1 MKIQEIKA
9 GKKDS
14 HNFSAKT
21 NNKTRLKIFSE
32 TAESK
37 FSMLMKTLEHF
48 EKRKYDEQ
56 EHVLA
61 STPSKNARASAE
73 SPKCRIRMSVENPPP
88 TEQVESK
95 PQLSDN
101 KNSFVT
107 GLFGMSDEEDS
118 PVEECIIP
126 DQQNLPE
133 ETQELCTETPV
144 GNSNLN
150 NEILLDNI
158 LQVILFKRRTIGTPV
173 RKKLAKIVNSLFNSG
188 LEEEKLK
195 ILNKKYK
202 RPKNCPPLKCP

>member
-1 MKIQEIKA
+1 
-9 GKKDS
+9 
-14 HNFSAKT
+14 
-21 NNKTRLKIFSE
+21 
-32 TAESK
+32 
-37 FSMLMKTLEHF
+37 
-48 EKRKYDEQ
+48 
-56 EHVLA
+56 
-61 STPSKNARASAE
+61 
-73 SPKCRIRMSVENPPP
+73 
-88 TEQVESK
+88 
-95 PQLSDN
+95 
-101 KNSFVT
+101 
-107 GLFGMSDEEDS
+107 MSDEEDS

-126 DQQNLPE
+126 DKQNLPE